1 MRIATWNLLHAT
13 PIIGAGTE
21 PDLSE
26 QAKLIGA
33 DIIAVQEVD
42 RSQPRSSH
50 QHQLQEIAN
59 GLDLPHWVYAPTLV
73 GTPGESW
80 HPADDSHLHHHHS
93 SDESDVSAH
102 YGNGLAS
109 RFPMRDIEVLRFK
122 AAPISLPL
130 AVPGESGWQMLK
142 VADEPR
148 VAIIATV
155 ATPLGDV
162 TVASTHLSFVPGF
175 NVKQLRAVTK
185 AMLKRKQPALLLGDF
200 NLIGKIPERV
210 TRWQSLAKLP
220 TYPIVKPR
228 IQFDHL
234 LGQGFEPAQVKSAQA
249 HAQRLAL
256 AVSDHCALVTEI

>member
-1 MRIATWNLLHAT
+1 MRVATWNLLHAT

-21 PDLSE
+21 PDLSA
-26 QAKLIGA
+26 QAKLIAA
-33 DIIAVQEVD
+33 DLIAVQEVD

-93 SDESDVSAH
+93 TDEQVCAH

-109 RFPMRDIEVLRFK
+109 RYPLRDIEVLRFK

-130 AVPGESGWQMLK
+130 AVPGEGGWQMLK

-148 VAIIATV
+148 AAIIATV
-155 ATPLGDV
+155 ETPIGDM

-175 NVKQLRAVTK
+175 NVKQLRATAKV
-185 AMLKRKQPALLLGDF
+185 MLQRKQPALLLGDF
-200 NLIGKIPERV
+200 NLIGKIPARI
-210 TRWQSLAKLP
+210 TRWQPLANLP
-220 TYPIVKPR
+220 TYPVVRPR
-228 IQFDHL
+228 IQFDHM
-234 LGQGFEPAQVKSAQA
+234 LGFGFEPAQINSARA
-249 HAQRLAL
+249 YAQRLAL
-256 AVSDHCALVTEI
+256 AVSDHCALVTSI